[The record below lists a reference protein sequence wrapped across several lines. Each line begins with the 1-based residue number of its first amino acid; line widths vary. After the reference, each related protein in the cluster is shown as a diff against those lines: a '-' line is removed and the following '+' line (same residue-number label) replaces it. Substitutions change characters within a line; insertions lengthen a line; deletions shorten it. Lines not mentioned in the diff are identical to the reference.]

1 MRTYF
6 ILFTLLITKAITA
19 QNITGVVTDTNQ
31 HPLEGVYVYNNTS
44 TKHAHT
50 KANGMFTLEDSKAGD
65 SIEVGML
72 GFHKKVIILT
82 QSQVDNG
89 LTIELESKAMQL
101 DQITITRGLNA
112 MHHIT
117 KLDLQTSPVNS
128 SQEVLRKIPGLI
140 IGQHAG
146 GGKAEQ
152 LFLRGFDIDHGTDIN
167 LSVDGM
173 PVNMVSHAHGQ
184 GYSDFHFVIPETIA
198 AIDFGKGPYNADRGD
213 FATAGYAEFI
223 TKDRLENSSLNLEIG
238 QFNSLRTLA
247 MFNLMEKSSDQSAYV
262 AFEYIATD
270 GPFESPQNFNRIN
283 VMAKYS
289 TFLKGSDKLA
299 ITASHLDS
307 RWDASGQIPMRE
319 VANGNITRFG
329 AIDDTEGG
337 TTSRSNLNLE
347 YSSFIDENTSF
358 KSNVFYSRYG
368 FELYSNFTFFL
379 EDPINGDQI
388 KQKEERDIF
397 GFNASIKNSFQWNS
411 IETTLTSGIG
421 LRHDIIDD
429 IELSHT
435 LNRKTTLEYIQL
447 GDINQSNL
455 FAFINADFELGSFTI
470 APALRLDY
478 FKFMYEDQ
486 LAANYTLQAEN
497 KAIVSPKLNFLYN
510 PTQNMQWFLKTGIGF
525 HSNDTRVVV
534 KQEGEKILPRAYGAD
549 FGFIY
554 KPIPKLMV
562 NSALW
567 YLFSEQEFVYVGDAG
582 IVEPSGRSQRFG
594 IDLGLR
600 YQLNKWLYADVD
612 ATYNHARSMDE
623 IKGEDYIPL
632 APDFTLAG
640 GFSLSDY
647 KGFSGGLRYRFIN
660 DRPANEDNSIIADG
674 YFVADFNVNY
684 KIRNITFGVTIDNLF
699 DAEWNEAQFATE
711 TRLFN
716 EPLPVDEIHFT
727 PGMPFNLRAGIT
739 YSF

>member
-6 ILFTLLITKAITA
+6 ILFTLLITKVITA
-19 QNITGVVTDTNQ
+19 QNITGVVTDENQ
-31 HPLEGVYVYNNTS
+31 YPLEDVYVYNNNS
-44 TKHAHT
+44 AAHAHT
-50 KANGMFTLEDSKAGD
+50 KANGTFILEKTKAGD
-65 SIEVGML
+65 SLEVGIL
-72 GFHKKVIILT
+72 GFQTKVIVLT
-82 QSQVDNG
+82 QAQVDSGVN
-89 LTIELESKAMQL
+89 IQLESKTLQL
-101 DQITITRGLNA
+101 DEIVISRELNA
-112 MHHIT
+112 MHQIAL
-117 KLDLQTSPVNS
+117 LDLQTNPVNS
-128 SQEVLRKIPGLI
+128 SQEILRKIPGLV

-198 AIDFGKGPYNADRGD
+198 LIDFGKGPYNADRGD
-213 FATAGYAEFI
+213 FATAGYAAFK
-223 TKDRLENSSLNLEIG
+223 TKDRLDNSLLKLEVG
-238 QFNSLRTLA
+238 KFNSLRTLG
-247 MFNLMEKSSDQSAYV
+247 MFNLLGKSSDQNAYV

-319 VANGNITRFG
+319 VLNGNISRFG
-329 AIDDTEGG
+329 SIDDTEGG
-337 TTSRSNLNLE
+337 TTSRTNLNVE
-347 YSSFIDENTSF
+347 YSSLIDDNTSF

-388 KQKEERDIF
+388 KQKEDRDIY
-397 GFNASIKNSFQWNS
+397 GFNASLKNNFQWNS

-455 FAFINADFELGSFTI
+455 FAFVNVDFELGNFTI

-478 FKFMYEDQ
+478 FKFMYEDK
-486 LAANYTLQAEN
+486 LADTYSLEAEQ

-510 PTQNMQWFLKTGIGF
+510 PSQNIQWFLKSGIGF

-534 KQEGEKILPRAYGAD
+534 KKEGEKILPRAYGAD

-554 KPIPKLMV
+554 KPVPKLMV

-582 IVEPSGRSQRFG
+582 IVEPSGKSQRFG

-600 YQLNKWLYADVD
+600 YQLNDWLYADVD
-612 ATYNHARSMDE
+612 ATYNHARAIDE
-623 IKGEDYIPL
+623 VKGEDYIPL
-632 APDFTLAG
+632 APVFTLAG
-640 GFSLSDY
+640 GFSLNDY

-660 DRPANEDNSIIADG
+660 DRPANEDNSIVADG
-674 YFVADFNVNY
+674 YFIADFNVNY
-684 KIRNITFGVTIDNLF
+684 KINKITLGLTIENLF
-699 DAEWNEAQFATE
+699 DTEWNEAQFATE

-727 PGMPFNLRAGIT
+727 PGTPFNIRAGIT
-739 YSF
+739 YTF